1 MRALSWLLS
10 AAAFHGAATAQL
22 PVEVHRQPQELLTS
36 DEARL
41 AANKKLVFDFWRV
54 VRQAHHAERTPEYL
68 AEIGLLSRERIPS
81 EDKDIGLLL
90 RQALDRVAF
99 LPFGLLIDRW
109 RWGVFDG
116 SITPDRY
123 NEAWDEMRLRYQ
135 GVVPPVARTDTD
147 FDPGAKYHVPGNT
160 PYTRYFLARILQFQL

>member
-10 AAAFHGAATAQL
+10 AVAFHGAATAQL

-68 AEIGLLSRERIPS
+68 AERYAPVVSAAAKAGKNLLYSGYP
-81 EDKDIGLLL
+81 
-90 RQALDRVAF
+90 
-99 LPFGLLIDRW
+99 
-109 RWGVFDG
+109 
-116 SITPDRY
+116 ITPASDLLHNLSSFKHFGVRTFQA
-123 NEAWDEMRLRYQ
+123 EDEI
-135 GVVPPVARTDTD
+135 AAICAAI
-147 FDPGAKYHVPGNT
+147 GAC
-160 PYTRYFLARILQFQL
+160 